1 MNNFENLATIYD
13 IIKEMPVKDIEAE
26 AKAIAHQNQLTKP
39 PGALGILEELAV
51 FFGKLA
57 EKNKAFVK
65 FGTSN
70 SFCRQSWYLLSRS

>member
-1 MNNFENLATIYD
+1 MSNFKTLADISK

-51 FFGKLA
+51 FL
-57 EKNKAFVK
+57 
-65 FGTSN
+65 S
-70 SFCRQSWYLLSRS
+70 SWQRTTKPSLKKRYKH